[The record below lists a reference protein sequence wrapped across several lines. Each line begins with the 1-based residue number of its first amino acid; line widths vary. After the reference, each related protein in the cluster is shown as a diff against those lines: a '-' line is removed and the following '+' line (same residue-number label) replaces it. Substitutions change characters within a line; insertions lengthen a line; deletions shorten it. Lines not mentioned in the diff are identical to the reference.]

1 MFMYSLSGNDIKIR
15 DATELDV
22 AAIYAVDHEAA
33 EEGIRRQHIREWIDA
48 GRAIVALIDGVV
60 VGYAALEY
68 TFFSNG
74 FISMLMV
81 DGASRRQGGATA
93 LVKYLEERC
102 ETDKL
107 FTSTNESN
115 KPMQG
120 LIQSMSYE
128 PSGTVFNLDE
138 GDPELFYLKRLA
150 TLSVR
155 RESPV

>member
-1 MFMYSLSGNDIKIR
+1 MVSGNDMKIR
-15 DATELDV
+15 DATESDV
-22 AAIYAVDHEAA
+22 AAMYPVDHMAA
-33 EEGIRRQHIREWIDA
+33 EEGSRRQHIREWVDA
-48 GRAIVALIDGVV
+48 GRAIVALIDDVV

-81 DGASRRQGGATA
+81 DRANRRKGVATA
-93 LVKYLEERC
+93 LVEHLEEMC

-115 KPMQG
+115 KPMQR
-120 LIQSMSYE
+120 LMQSMSYE

-138 GDPELFYLKRLA
+138 GDPELFYVKRLKEPA
-150 TLSVR
+150 NQSL
-155 RESPV
+155 